1 MRKYTT
7 TKHLNQSKMKNLI
20 LLLIASFWGA
30 WMWNNPFP
38 PKVNTFLVAVFVTFG
53 IYKELKKLLET

>member
-1 MRKYTT
+1 
-7 TKHLNQSKMKNLI
+7 MKNLI

-38 PKVNTFLVAVFVTFG
+38 AKVNAFLVAVFVTFG
-53 IYKELKKLLET
+53 IYKELKKFLENETRDIDTPTMP